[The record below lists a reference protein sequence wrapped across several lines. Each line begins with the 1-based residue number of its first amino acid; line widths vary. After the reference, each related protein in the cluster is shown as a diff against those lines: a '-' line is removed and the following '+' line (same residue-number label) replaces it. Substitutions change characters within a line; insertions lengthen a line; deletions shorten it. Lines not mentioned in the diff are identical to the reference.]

1 MAPLVHG
8 FDWPDRF
15 VIDTVGTPGA
25 RTFFIQARAGQQV
38 ASVSLEKAQS
48 AALAERIEEVLDEL
62 MADGGNPFSIPA
74 VAPEGLADNDPLDE
88 PVEELFRAGAM
99 ALGWDPA
106 TAQIVIE
113 AFPIIEVDS
122 DDVASGEVDIVDLEV
137 EAEEVLVVRIPVGTA
152 RAFAKRTREVVASGR
167 PLCSLC
173 DQPME
178 SDDHVCTLPDGFQ

>member
-15 VIDTVGTPGA
+15 VIDTVGTPGD
-25 RTFFIQARAGQQV
+25 RTFFIQARSGQQV

-62 MADGGNPFSIPA
+62 MADDGNPFSVPA
-74 VAPEGLADNDPLDE
+74 VAPEGLEDGDPLDE

-99 ALGWDPA
+99 ALGWDPS

-113 AFPIIEVDS
+113 AFPIVEIDAEEVD
-122 DDVASGEVDIVDLEV
+122 VVDLEV

-152 RAFAKRTREVVASGR
+152 RAFAKRTREIVASGR

-173 DQPME
+173 GQPME
-178 SDDHVCTLPDGFQ
+178 SEDHVCTLPDGFQ